1 MSTKTQKI
9 IEAKVRKMVRRK
21 LAEALI
27 GGFGFSKNDAIR
39 LSLLRANEAS
49 INKKNNDFDPPIK
62 GGKKKS
68 DFGGAE
74 MPSTEPPV
82 QKDIGKDIGIDSPD
96 ASKPEDGVD
105 DMGGLDKPEKPKEE
119 KSKSKDWDE
128 ITNEV
133 HLYVKQASNMVGDP
147 DGTQRDKIL
156 KKLIDAVES
165 KFSESSVDVDAGL
178 DEKKKAKKKK

>member
-1 MSTKTQKI
+1 MKTNTQKMM
-9 IEAKVRKMVRRK
+9 EAKVRKMVRRK

-49 INKKNNDFDPPIK
+49 INKKNDFEPPIK
-62 GGKKKS
+62 GSKKKS
-68 DFGGAE
+68 DFGGADI
-74 MPSTEPPV
+74 PGAEPPV
-82 QKDIGKDIGIDSPD
+82 QKDLGKDVGVDGPD
-96 ASKPEDGVD
+96 VSKPEDGAD
-105 DMGGLDKPEKPKEE
+105 DVGGLDKPEKPKEE
-119 KSKSKDWDE
+119 KAKSKDWDE

-133 HLYVKQASNMVGDP
+133 HLYVKQASGMVGDP

-156 KKLIDAVES
+156 KKLIDAVEA
-165 KFSESSVDVDAGL
+165 KFSESPVDVDAGL